1 MEISLIGKVSDF
13 GTDLCRFESYISSIN
28 KLSLNY
34 LYNRMNCRNIGKH
47 STILMKYTRSILILL
62 NKFRYDGLINSYT
75 LIKYNTLKIFFHY
88 PGCMTVFRFIKFSF
102 KNKIRNSVSIKSI
115 RYFLNNSFSVLY
127 FSTSYG
133 ILTSEEIL
141 KKKTGGY
148 VLCAVYS

>member
-28 KLSLNY
+28 KLNLNY
-34 LYNRMNCRNIGKH
+34 LYNRMNCRNISKN

-62 NKFRYDGLINSYT
+62 NKFRYEGILNSYT
-75 LIKYNTLKIFFHY
+75 LVGYNTLKIFFSY
-88 PGCMTVFRFIKFSF
+88 PGCMTVFRFIKFNF
-102 KNKIRNSVSIKSI
+102 KNKLKTSASLKSM

-127 FSTSYG
+127 FSTSFG
-133 ILTSEEIL
+133 ILTSEEIF

-148 VLCAVYS
+148 LLCAIYS